1 MNESPAFK
9 EKPRRSL
16 WLFGLESEQPTFQQ
30 RRDRAAE
37 LSVELGTE
45 ITAPQI
51 PDAEELD
58 LPNPRITPPESLA
71 SFCFQ
76 DNYERALHSASG
88 NRGNYVY
95 LGVPNPPDVVA
106 HPVMTWSWRL
116 FSSGVMTADS
126 LPSPMVEAR
135 QWWME

>member
-106 HPVMTWSWRL
+106 PPRNDL
-116 FSSGVMTADS
+116 
-126 LPSPMVEAR
+126 
-135 QWWME
+135 